1 MAGALGPHAQ
11 PQSPQYNPF
20 SWLPQSRP
28 SGGPRR
34 RWRDVI
40 RKDLKDAGIS
50 ENRWYKIAA
59 TSRAEWR
66 RICRQLSEVTEH
78 QSNQTHDQP
87 TDLVQCPT
95 CLRSFRR
102 ISDMKRHKCLE
113 ERRKPINEQQGAV
126 QCSICERW
134 FASKGGLAVH
144 IRRIHPSSL

>member
-28 SGGPRR
+28 SGGPQR

-40 RKDLKDAGIS
+40 RKDLKDAG
-50 ENRWYKIAA
+50 NRWYKIAA

-66 RICRQLSEVTEH
+66 RICHQLSEVTKH